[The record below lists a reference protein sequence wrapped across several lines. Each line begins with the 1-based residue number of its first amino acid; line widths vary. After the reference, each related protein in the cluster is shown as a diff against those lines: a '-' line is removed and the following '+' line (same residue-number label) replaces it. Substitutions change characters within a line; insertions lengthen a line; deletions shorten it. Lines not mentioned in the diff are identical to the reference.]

1 MSNTKTIAEQI
12 GLGHKYKKKIK
23 KEDED
28 KKDEGI
34 LKYFKKVIKEAT
46 S

>member
-12 GLGHKYKKKIK
+12 GLGDKYKKKDK
-23 KEDED
+23 KED
-28 KKDEGI
+28 KKKQEQGI
-34 LKYFKKVIKEAT
+34 LKYFKKKITEAM

>member
-1 MSNTKTIAEQI
+1 MSGTETFADKI
-12 GLGHKYKKKIK
+12 GIGHKYKKK
-23 KEDED
+23 DNN
-28 KKDEGI
+28 KKDNKQEQGI

>member
-1 MSNTKTIAEQI
+1 MSDKGTYADHI
-12 GLGHKYKKKIK
+12 GLGHKYKKKVK
-23 KEDED
+23 K
-28 KKDEGI
+28 KKDDEQEQGI